1 MRYAST
7 ITNKSHDKDNPNE
20 IQPHLNINI
29 DKKIMYTT
37 TQNTERRI
45 KEKYLIITAAG
56 SDFCSDHAI

>member
-20 IQPHLNINI
+20 IQPHLNIII

-37 TQNTERRI
+37 TQNTEQRI
-45 KEKYLIITAAG
+45 KEKYY
-56 SDFCSDHAI
+56 FKN